1 MAHVS
6 GLEAR
11 RTMTETLEFLAVALL
26 HWISVRAAEKLRSM
40 KDAEH
45 RLRVLRLKADSQIV
59 LTSAESV
66 VLVVGTG
73 CVLQN
78 GSGERAEVEAGT
90 LLVRDGHGARP
101 DLSVVRA
108 IAIMQ
113 SKLAEPLRVSALA
126 RAVGCSR
133 AAFARRFV
141 AATGSSPHQFM
152 NALRIERAAQLLSE
166 TDRSVAEIAEQVGYA
181 SEFAFSRAFKRQRG
195 VAPSIYRKHS
205 RGSSRTLAIAA

>member
-1 MAHVS
+1 
-6 GLEAR
+6 
-11 RTMTETLEFLAVALL
+11 MTETLEFLAAALL
-26 HWISVRAAEKLRSM
+26 CWISTRAAEKLRSM
-40 KDAEH
+40 KDVEH
-45 RLRVLRLKADSQIV
+45 RLRVLRLRSDSQIL
-59 LTSAESV
+59 LTSSESV
-66 VLVVGTG
+66 VLVVASG

-78 GSGERAEVEAGT
+78 ASGERAEVEAGT
-90 LLVRDGHGARP
+90 LLVREAYGACP

-108 IAIMQ
+108 IGIMQ
-113 SKLAEPLRVSALA
+113 SKLAEPLRVTALA

-195 VAPSIYRKHS
+195 VAPSIFRKHS
-205 RGSSRTLAIAA
+205 RSATQTLALAA